1 MLEEDKVTKDRQNRR
16 QERDEIQI
24 AEDRCNHLPGQ
35 GEGEAGAVA
44 CRGRGRSREG
54 ERERKFKGIVEKI
67 KRKLD
72 GDLELTQEGRPS
84 LPWSVSKPTCTRPAC
99 ARRSRCPPWLPSSRT
114 RRRWACSTGP
124 RR

>member
-1 MLEEDKVTKDRQNRR
+1 MQNIENSCAMLEEDKVTKDRQNRR

-44 CRGRGRSREG
+44 CRGRGRSGEG

-72 GDLELTQEGRPS
+72 GDLELTQEAVTS
-84 LPWSVSKPTCTRPAC
+84 LECIKANLYQTSMRKEK
-99 ARRSRCPPWLPSSRT
+99 
-114 RRRWACSTGP
+114 
-124 RR
+124 